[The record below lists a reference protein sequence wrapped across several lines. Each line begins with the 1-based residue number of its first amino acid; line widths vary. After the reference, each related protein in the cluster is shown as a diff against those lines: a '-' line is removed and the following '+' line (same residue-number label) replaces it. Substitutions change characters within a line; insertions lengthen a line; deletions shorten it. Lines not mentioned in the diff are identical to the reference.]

1 MTKMKTLLGS
11 LLAGGVLALIHLAF
25 SEAGSSRSIPSGT
38 SYDAVDEYVE
48 AQMHRLRIPGASLA
62 IVEGDRVMHY
72 RGFGRVRPG
81 GETPSPQTPFSIG
94 SITKSFTALAVMQL
108 VEAGKVELDAPVQ
121 RFLPWFRVA
130 DPQASAQMTVR
141 HLLNQTSGLPTS
153 TGELIAVD
161 FDNRPGAAERQARAL
176 STLVLARPVGSA
188 YEYSNSNYQLLG
200 LIVEAASGESYADY
214 VQEHILIPLDMRHSY
229 TSLDMAKQDSLAVAN
244 LGVANQTVG
253 HQYWFAIP
261 FASST
266 KPLPCGA
273 LAGGGLVSCAE
284 DMAHYLIAHLNGGR
298 YEGVQI
304 LSGSGIDELHRG
316 VADLGLE
323 ALPAELRPARLWLR
337 GLSLGRY
344 GMGCFVDIIDQT
356 KVVWHG
362 GTLPDFSAYL
372 ALLPGQKKGVVLFFN
387 ADHHWMSP
395 VLTEVGMGVAALLAG
410 EQPAPLPFFRM
421 IPWALRGLLL
431 IPVLQTAGVVT
442 TLRQLR
448 RWHLDPERRPSGG
461 CAWGRHLL
469 LPLVPSLL
477 FALTLLPMLG
487 KRRGYLMLYKP
498 DSSWLVLVCGT
509 SALVWSFLRTG
520 LILRAMKM
528 ASSHRT
534 LGRQPVARQGA

>member
-25 SEAGSSRSIPSGT
+25 SKAGSSRSIPSGT

-176 STLVLARPVGSA
+176 STLLLARPVGAA

-200 LIVEAASGESYADY
+200 LIVEAASGQSYADY
-214 VQEHILIPLDMRHSY
+214 VQEHILAPLEMRHSY
-229 TSLDMAKQDSLAVAN
+229 TSLDKAKQNGLAV
-244 LGVANQTVG
+244 VNQVLG
-253 HQYWFAIP
+253 HQYWFAVP
-261 FASST
+261 FASSA
-266 KPLPCGA
+266 KPLPRGA
-273 LAGGGLVSCAE
+273 LAGGGLISCAE

-298 YEGVQI
+298 YEGVRI
-304 LSGSGIDELHRG
+304 LSGTGIDELHHG
-316 VADLGLE
+316 VVDLGVE
-323 ALPAELRPARLWLR
+323 ALPAELRLARPWLK
-337 GLSLGRY
+337 GLSLGRC
-344 GMGCFVDIIDQT
+344 GMGWFIDIIGQAE
-356 KVVWHG
+356 VVWHG
-362 GTLPDFSAYL
+362 GTLPDVFAYL
-372 ALLPGQKKGVVLFFN
+372 ALLPGQKKGVALLFN

-421 IPWALRGLLL
+421 IPWALRGLLF
-431 IPVLQTAGVVT
+431 IPALQTAGVVA

-448 RWHLDPERRPSGG
+448 RWHLDPERRPSSR
-461 CAWGRHLL
+461 CAWGRQLL
-469 LPLVPSLL
+469 FPLVPNLML
-477 FALTLLPMLG
+477 AFTVIPMLG

-498 DSSWLVLVCGT
+498 DSSWTVLVCGT
-509 SALVWSFLRTG
+509 FALVWSFLRTG
-520 LILRAMKM
+520 LLLRAMKT
-528 ASSHRT
+528 ASSHQT
-534 LGRQPVARQGA
+534 LDRQPVARQGA